1 MILLYIENIE
11 SQQKKKFL
19 QKPKEEWQ
27 VSIPRDT
34 IHTLSRL
41 ESYPLA
47 KYIYIQQAWFYLL
60 LFYCT
65 IPPIWPSKYFDAPQ
79 LLR

>member
-47 KYIYIQQAWFYLL
+47 KYIYIQQA
-60 LFYCT
+60 
-65 IPPIWPSKYFDAPQ
+65 
-79 LLR
+79 